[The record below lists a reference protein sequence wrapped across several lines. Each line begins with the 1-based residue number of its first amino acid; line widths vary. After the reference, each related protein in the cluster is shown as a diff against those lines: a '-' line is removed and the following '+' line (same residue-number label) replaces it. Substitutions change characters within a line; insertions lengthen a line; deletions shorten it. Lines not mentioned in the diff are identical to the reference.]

1 MARSVVR
8 LGRSLVGDSELKC
21 GVRRCFWDPVPR
33 LEPVERCCCT
43 CEDMVW
49 RSCGAWEL
57 RWNLQG
63 LRAQIDRKLY
73 KRNMQSLLATY
84 PNLEIRAAS
93 VKDVVLSDP
102 EEPGLATGRRITGLR
117 IGTSLLGSHHVLH

>member
-1 MARSVVR
+1 MEAQTNV
-8 LGRSLVGDSELKC
+8 
-21 GVRRCFWDPVPR
+21 
-33 LEPVERCCCT
+33 
-43 CEDMVW
+43 
-49 RSCGAWEL
+49 
-57 RWNLQG
+57 QG

-102 EEPGLATGRRITGLR
+102 GEPGLATGRRITGLR
-117 IGTSLLGSHHVLH
+117 IGASRSLSEKVLC